1 MSERMQEYLASRT
14 LYTELTGV
22 LIKLAQQKFEQQ
34 RKDLQ
39 ESFGKEVA
47 SIGLYSRPKNWITV
61 GIARFVAN
69 ELQSKALI
77 KKSYEIA
84 AAKWKEAF
92 GEDMAIPALQ
102 TGIDD
107 ELKAALGAIVML
119 DTEPALPEIRSETG
133 LVIKALRRERR

>member
-39 ESFGKEVA
+39 ESFGKEIS
-47 SIGLYSRPKNWITV
+47 SIGLYARPKSWLTI
-61 GIARFVAN
+61 GIARFVGQ
-69 ELQSKALI
+69 ELQSRALI

-84 AAKWKEAF
+84 AKKWKEAF
-92 GEDMAIPALQ
+92 GEDIEIPKISTEL
-102 TGIDD
+102 DD
-107 ELKAALGAIVML
+107 ELKAALSAIVML
-119 DTEPALPEIRSETG
+119 DTEPSLPEIKRESG
-133 LVIKALRRERR
+133 LVIKALRREKK